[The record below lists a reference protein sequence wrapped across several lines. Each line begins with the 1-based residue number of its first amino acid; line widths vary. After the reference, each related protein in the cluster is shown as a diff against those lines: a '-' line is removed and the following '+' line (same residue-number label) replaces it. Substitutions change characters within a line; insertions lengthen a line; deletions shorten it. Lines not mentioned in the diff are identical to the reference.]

1 VRALRIAALTIG
13 TFAVLVALAMS
24 VGWWLTEPEPLP
36 ANSVSETRLQPGPYR
51 VEVREFTWVDA
62 SRSTPANGAYQGAPD
77 RTLAVSMWF
86 PADLDVAHPLLV
98 FSHGLMSSRAGCTY
112 MAEHLASY
120 GYVVVSADHPLS
132 NLRAPGGPDYHDV
145 VNQPGDVSYLITH
158 LLALEP
164 SQRPFAGAIDRNRIG
179 VFGIS
184 LGAATVTLTALHPA
198 WRDPR
203 IAAAVSIAGPGDVFG
218 AHFFDHA
225 PVPFLM
231 IAGTTDAIVD
241 YRLNAVPIPLRIRD
255 GGLLTISGATHAGFT
270 NVTSGLLR
278 LLGNPDDIGC
288 NAASAADIPER
299 SVFIGLFGTAEQGLL
314 EPSEQRPPCAVR
326 YSDVMRAG
334 RQQMIATLAVRAF
347 FESRFAPAAQA
358 RADNREF
365 LESTLAREL
374 HEVAYTPATRR

>member
-13 TFAVLVALAMS
+13 TFAALVVLA
-24 VGWWLTEPEPLP
+24 WLTEPEPLP
-36 ANSVSETRLQPGPYR
+36 ANSLSTTRLQPGPYR

-62 SRSTPANGAYQGAPD
+62 TRSTPANAAYRGAPD
-77 RTLAVSMWF
+77 RTLAVSLWF
-86 PADLDVAHPLLV
+86 AADLEVAHPLLV
-98 FSHGLMSSRAGCTY
+98 FSHGLMSSRAGGTY

-120 GYVVVSADHPLS
+120 GYVVVAADHPLS

-164 SQRPFAGAIDRNRIG
+164 SQRPFAGAIDRSRIG

-184 LGAATVTLTALHPA
+184 RGAATATLTAFHPV

-203 IAAAVSIAGPGDVFG
+203 VAAAISIAGPGDVFG
-218 AHFFDHA
+218 ARFFDHA
-225 PVPFLM
+225 AVPFLM
-231 IAGTTDAIVD
+231 IAGTADAIVD
-241 YRLNAVPIPLRIRD
+241 YELNAAHIPARIRD
-255 GGLLTISGATHAGFT
+255 GGLLTVSGATHAGFT
-270 NVTSGLLR
+270 NVTSGWLR

-326 YSDVMRAG
+326 YSEVMRAG

-358 RADNREF
+358 RAR
-365 LESTLAREL
+365 L
-374 HEVAYTPATRR
+374 HAGHEEMT